1 MHSPRMLATVGAAT
15 LLASATAFAS
25 SLTEDVKRIDQS
37 TLVLSEIRNA
47 PDTGIPD
54 SIWGKAQCVV
64 VIPSMKK
71 AAFIVGGE
79 WGSGVMSCR
88 AGNHWTAPV
97 FMSLAKGS
105 AGFQIGGQETDL
117 VLVVMNRS
125 GVEKLL
131 SNKVT
136 LGTDAS
142 IAAGPVGRT
151 ASAATDVQLH
161 AEMLSYS
168 RTKGLFAGIDLSG
181 GTLKP
186 DNDANVRMYGPN
198 VTASQIALG
207 QVTVPMI
214 VQARA
219 FTNALG
225 MRYATPTTGTMPKTK
240 KY

>member
-1 MHSPRMLATVGAAT
+1 MHSLKTFAVGATA
-15 LLASATAFAS
+15 LLVGATAFGAPS
-25 SLTEDVKRIDQS
+25 KGDLKRLDES
-37 TLVLSEIRNA
+37 TLVLSEVGGA
-47 PDTGIPD
+47 PDTGIPEG
-54 SIWGKAQCVV
+54 IWRRAECVV

-71 AAFIVGGE
+71 AAFIIGGE
-79 WGSGVMSCR
+79 WGTGVMSCR
-88 AGNHWTAPV
+88 TTRGWSAPV

-142 IAAGPVGRT
+142 VAAGPVGRA
-151 ASAATDVQLH
+151 ASAATDAQMH

-181 GTLKP
+181 GSLKP
-186 DNDANVRMYGPN
+186 DDDANYRLYGPN
-198 VTASQIALG
+198 VTVREIALG
-207 QVTVPMI
+207 MRAVPMI
-214 VQARA
+214 PSARA
-219 FTNALG
+219 FTSALSNQ
-225 MRYATPTTGTMPKTK
+225 YAVATSGTRK
-240 KY
+240 